1 MAEPDSYEIS
11 ALCYAVRTNRKHHE
25 NFIGSLWTDPMHDQD
40 EPIAYYVWALTN
52 ANRTVVVDTGFD
64 KAEWSR
70 RTESSGGIWQ
80 CEYDLSPAEGLA
92 GIGIDSRQV
101 QDVIVTHLHYDHAGS
116 LNDFPVARF
125 HLQELEMQYATGPH
139 MGHGYFSG
147 AYTVDHVTDMV
158 RNVYKGR
165 VEFHA
170 GDSEIAPGISVH
182 HVGGHTMGMQ
192 FVRVMTA
199 RGWVVLASDASHFY
213 ANFEDSAPF
222 PIVYNV
228 ADMLKGF
235 DKMRSLASTE
245 DHIIPGH
252 DPQVMIRYPGAKTP
266 GVGAVVRLDQSPN
279 SY

>member
-1 MAEPDSYEIS
+1 MADPESYEVF

-25 NFIGSLWTDPMHDQD
+25 NVIGSAWTDPMHDQE
-40 EPIAYYVWALTN
+40 EPIAYYVWVLKN
-52 ANRTVVVDTGFD
+52 SNRTVLVDTGFD

-80 CEYDLSPAEGLA
+80 CVYDQSPAEGLA
-92 GIGIDSRQV
+92 GMGVDARIV

-116 LNDFPVARF
+116 LNDFPAARF

-147 AYTVDHVTDMV
+147 AYTVDHVLDMV

-165 VEFHA
+165 VVFHA

-192 FVRVMTA
+192 CVKVMTA
-199 RGWVVLASDASHFY
+199 RGSVVLASDASHFY
-213 ANFEDSAPF
+213 ANFEDNAPF

-235 DKMRSLASTE
+235 DTIRRLASTV
-245 DHIIPGH
+245 DHIVPGH
-252 DPQVMIRYPGAKTP
+252 DPLVMVRYPGAKNP
-266 GVGAVVRLDQSPN
+266 GIGQIVRLDQNPRN
-279 SY
+279 L

>member
-1 MAEPDSYEIS
+1 
-11 ALCYAVRTNRKHHE
+11 
-25 NFIGSLWTDPMHDQD
+25 
-40 EPIAYYVWALTN
+40 
-52 ANRTVVVDTGFD
+52 
-64 KAEWSR
+64 
-70 RTESSGGIWQ
+70 
-80 CEYDLSPAEGLA
+80 
-92 GIGIDSRQV
+92 
-101 QDVIVTHLHYDHAGS
+101 
-116 LNDFPVARF
+116 
-125 HLQELEMQYATGPH
+125 MQYATGPH

-266 GVGAVVRLDQSPN
+266 GVGAVVRLDESPN